1 MTVTKK
7 AKNAHKAKIEN
18 CGDKPLDY
26 DNNYS
31 REFATICSNCDASPR
46 VPIKSVKNLNKI
58 RNTLRRQYQASNLDT
73 KDNAVS

>member
-7 AKNAHKAKIEN
+7 VKNGHKAKIEN
-18 CGDKPLDY
+18 YGDKPLDC
-26 DNNYS
+26 DNKYS
-31 REFATICSNCDASPR
+31 RKFATIWLNCEAGPR

-58 RNTLRRQYQASNLDT
+58 RNTMKRQYQVSNLAT